1 MTAQEA
7 GGQASAGAMGL
18 EELLALPVTVN
29 VTTAARTLGIS
40 RDKAYALI
48 RSGAFP
54 VRTLTLG
61 STIRVPTAELW
72 KILGVERRRGGG
84 GENANDGSDA

>member
-1 MTAQEA
+1 MAVQDAQEH
-7 GGQASAGAMGL
+7 ASSGAMSL
-18 EELLALPVTVN
+18 EELMALPATVN

-48 RSGAFP
+48 RSGSFP

-72 KILGVERRRGGG
+72 KLLGVEDRHG
-84 GENANDGSDA
+84 A